1 MKSEKNRKIVEEI
14 LRKYGLHE
22 KKVKWYWG
30 KFLTKKLNKIYFI
43 LKLFWSIF
51 LPLAAIFTII
61 VIILQLS
68 SLRTYSSDW
77 TTNENRLF
85 AIWQLIYTAISCW
98 IITTIFALPSFI
110 ITWLNPKRRFE
121 MKFGKGAM
129 EKFISEIEF
138 TFKNI
143 QKVELIPDITK
154 KPVIV
159 NKLTLPQLSLLAKKY
174 LIFAAE
180 GEIDFNFRII
190 TSKNLVFY
198 LDFSQIF
205 SNFDRITNG
214 NFLVVESKFINNK
227 NKKLLEQ
234 NKFKFL
240 EEKLEKLVFQNQ
252 NKPFYNF
259 EIILE
264 KPSFL
269 KIIEKINEEVQI
281 KFQHLDEI
289 AAIINN
295 Q

>member
-1 MKSEKNRKIVEEI
+1 
-14 LRKYGLHE
+14 
-22 KKVKWYWG
+22 
-30 KFLTKKLNKIYFI
+30 
-43 LKLFWSIF
+43 
-51 LPLAAIFTII
+51 
-61 VIILQLS
+61 
-68 SLRTYSSDW
+68 
-77 TTNENRLF
+77 
-85 AIWQLIYTAISCW
+85 
-98 IITTIFALPSFI
+98 
-110 ITWLNPKRRFE
+110 

-129 EKFISEIEF
+129 EKFISEIDF

-174 LIFAAE
+174 LIFAGE
-180 GEIDFNFRII
+180 GEIDFNFRIT

>member
-121 MKFGKGAM
+121 MKFGKWAM
-129 EKFISEIEF
+129 EKFISEIDF

-174 LIFAAE
+174 LIFAGE
-180 GEIDFNFRII
+180 GEIDFNFRIT

-269 KIIEKINEEVQI
+269 KIIEKINEEVQV
-281 KFQHLDEI
+281 KFQLLDEI

>member
-1 MKSEKNRKIVEEI
+1 M
-14 LRKYGLHE
+14 
-22 KKVKWYWG
+22 VKGRW
-30 KFLTKKLNKIYFI
+30 K
-43 LKLFWSIF
+43 
-51 LPLAAIFTII
+51 
-61 VIILQLS
+61 
-68 SLRTYSSDW
+68 
-77 TTNENRLF
+77 
-85 AIWQLIYTAISCW
+85 
-98 IITTIFALPSFI
+98 
-110 ITWLNPKRRFE
+110 
-121 MKFGKGAM
+121 
-129 EKFISEIEF
+129 KFISEIDF

-174 LIFAAE
+174 LIFAGE

>member
-22 KKVKWYWG
+22 NKVKWYWG

-129 EKFISEIEF
+129 EKFISEIDF

-174 LIFAAE
+174 LIFAGE
-180 GEIDFNFRII
+180 GEIDFNFRIT
-190 TSKNLVFY
+190 TSKNLVF
-198 LDFSQIF
+198 I
-205 SNFDRITNG
+205 
-214 NFLVVESKFINNK
+214 
-227 NKKLLEQ
+227 
-234 NKFKFL
+234 
-240 EEKLEKLVFQNQ
+240 
-252 NKPFYNF
+252 
-259 EIILE
+259 
-264 KPSFL
+264 
-269 KIIEKINEEVQI
+269 
-281 KFQHLDEI
+281 
-289 AAIINN
+289 
-295 Q
+295 

>member
-1 MKSEKNRKIVEEI
+1 
-14 LRKYGLHE
+14 
-22 KKVKWYWG
+22 
-30 KFLTKKLNKIYFI
+30 
-43 LKLFWSIF
+43 
-51 LPLAAIFTII
+51 
-61 VIILQLS
+61 
-68 SLRTYSSDW
+68 
-77 TTNENRLF
+77 
-85 AIWQLIYTAISCW
+85 
-98 IITTIFALPSFI
+98 
-110 ITWLNPKRRFE
+110 